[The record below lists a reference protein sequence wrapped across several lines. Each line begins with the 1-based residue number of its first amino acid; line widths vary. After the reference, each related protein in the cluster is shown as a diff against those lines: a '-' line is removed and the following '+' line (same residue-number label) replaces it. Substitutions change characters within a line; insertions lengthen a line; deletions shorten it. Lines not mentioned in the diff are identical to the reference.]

1 MIPHL
6 SRPVAGPLHLR
17 LVASCAVLGAVLL
30 LASDL
35 LARTLL
41 PPQELPIGIITSS
54 IGAFFVVAMVIRN
67 RH

>member
-6 SRPVAGPLHLR
+6 SRRLAGPLHQR
-17 LVASCAVLGAVLL
+17 LIASSALFRAVLL

-41 PPQELPIGIITSS
+41 PPQEPPIGIITSS
-54 IGAFFVVAMVIRN
+54 FGAFFVVIMIV
-67 RH
+67 

>member
-6 SRPVAGPLHLR
+6 SRPLPGPLHLR
-17 LVASCAVLGAVLL
+17 LIASSALFRAVLL

-41 PPQELPIGIITSS
+41 PPQEPPIGIITSS
-54 IGAFFVVAMVIRN
+54 FGAFFVVIMIV
-67 RH
+67 